1 MKTAKQ
7 FCVLGLMMATS
18 SSVFAADSVGNAGAS
33 LNHSGKAIKHA
44 AIASGQ
50 VVSGAAAVP
59 LIVVG
64 EVGKASGKAGEAL
77 MNVATDSEP
86 LEVTDMNLTA
96 EAAPA
101 VVMRDQAV
109 LETNQ
114 R

>member
-1 MKTAKQ
+1 MKTIKQ
-7 FCVLGLMMATS
+7 LYVLGVVLVTS
-18 SSVFAADSVGNAGAS
+18 QAAFAADSVGNAAAS

-50 VVSGAAAVP
+50 VVSGVAAVP

-86 LEVTDMNLTA
+86 LEVTEMNLTA
-96 EAAPA
+96 EPAPS
-101 VVMRDQAV
+101 VVMKDAAQ
-109 LETNQ
+109 TNQ

>member
-1 MKTAKQ
+1 MKTTNQ
-7 FCVLGLMMATS
+7 FIALGVMLITS
-18 SSVFAADSVGNAGAS
+18 QAVFAADSVGNAGAS

-86 LEVTDMNLTA
+86 LEVTDINLTA

-101 VVMRDQAV
+101 VVMAEGTAQ
-109 LETNQ
+109 ETNQ